1 MYEIPTIPAWEP
13 FTSKTAL
20 VLEYSDPAIK
30 VFEDEDRL
38 KISSN
43 YQTGHNVCLYISLTE
58 LTQVYSIMP
67 GKVRTTA
74 IHVQD
79 GSETRRKLLI
89 SFLAADERFG
99 CCVTKIGGY
108 SYLLKKEHS
117 LYNKCEKYARK
128 N

>member
-13 FTSKTAL
+13 LISKTSL
-20 VLEYSDPAIK
+20 ILEYSDPAIK
-30 VFEDEDRL
+30 VFEDKDRL

-43 YQTGHNVCLYISLTE
+43 YPTGHNACLYISLDE
-58 LTQVYSIMP
+58 LTQIYSIMP
-67 GKVRTTA
+67 KKVKTTA

-89 SFLAADERFG
+89 AFLTADERFG
-99 CCVTKIGGY
+99 CCVMKIGGY
-108 SYLLKKEHS
+108 SYLLKKEHP
-117 LYNKCEKYARK
+117 LYNKCQMYARK